1 MKGQGLIMMSETEF
15 GVYLKKSRESK
26 GVSVNQLA
34 IESGISNA
42 QISRIENGLRGI
54 PKPET
59 IRKLADALQIPYE
72 EMMEKAGH
80 MPDERT
86 KDIPSWATSRDKRD
100 FKKMLEE
107 DGEIMFDGI
116 PINDTDKQRIMD
128 VLTGFFWEAKQ
139 MNKRKKPQDSTG
151 KKE

>member
-1 MKGQGLIMMSETEF
+1 MSETEF
-15 GVYLKKSRESK
+15 GFYLKKARESK
-26 GVSVNQLA
+26 GISVNQLA
-34 IESGISNA
+34 LESGISNA

-59 IRKLADALQIPYE
+59 IRKLAEALQIPYE
-72 EMMEKAGH
+72 EMMGMAGH
-80 MPDERT
+80 MPDDR
-86 KDIPSWATSRDKRD
+86 KQDIPAWATSRDKRD

-139 MNKRKKPQDSTG
+139 MNKRKKPKDSDNT
-151 KKE
+151 KE

>member
-1 MKGQGLIMMSETEF
+1 MAMMSETEF
-15 GVYLKKSRESK
+15 GIYLKKARESK
-26 GVSVNQLA
+26 GISVNQLA
-34 IESGISNA
+34 LESGISNA

-59 IRKLADALQIPYE
+59 IRKLAEALKLPYE

-80 MPDERT
+80 MPDER
-86 KDIPSWATSRDKRD
+86 KQDIPSWATSKDKRD

-116 PINDTDKQRIMD
+116 PINEADKQRIMD
-128 VLTGFFWEAKQ
+128 VLTGFFWEAKH
-139 MNKRKKPQDSTG
+139 MNKRKRPKDFDDSKG
-151 KKE
+151 

>member
-1 MKGQGLIMMSETEF
+1 MSETEF
-15 GVYLKKSRESK
+15 GFYLKQARERK
-26 GVSVNQLA
+26 GFSVNQLA
-34 IESGISNA
+34 LESGISNA
-42 QISRIENGLRGI
+42 QISRIENGLRRA

-59 IRKLADALQIPYE
+59 IRKLAEALHIPYE

-80 MPDERT
+80 MPDERRQE
-86 KDIPSWATSRDKRD
+86 IPPWATSKDKRD

-116 PINDTDKQRIMD
+116 PINDVDKQRIMH

-139 MNKRKKPQDSTG
+139 MNKRKKPNDPDG
-151 KKE
+151 DKV

>member
-1 MKGQGLIMMSETEF
+1 MKRQGLTMSGPEF
-15 GVYLKKSRESK
+15 GTYLKHVRESK
-26 GVSVNQLA
+26 GISVNQLA
-34 IESGISNA
+34 LESGISNA

-59 IRKLADALQIPYE
+59 IRKLAEALQLPYE

-80 MPDERT
+80 MPDERQH
-86 KDIPSWATSRDKRD
+86 DIPSWATSKDKRD

-116 PINDTDKQRIMD
+116 PINDADRQRIMD

-139 MNKRKKPQDSTG
+139 MNKHKKPRKSDER
-151 KKE
+151 KE

>member
-1 MKGQGLIMMSETEF
+1 MSETEF
-15 GVYLKKSRESK
+15 GIYLKKARESK

-34 IESGISNA
+34 LESGISNA
-42 QISRIENGLRGI
+42 QISRIENGRRGI

-59 IRKLADALQIPYE
+59 IRKLAEALQIPYE

-80 MPDERT
+80 MPDDSKQE
-86 KDIPSWATSRDKRD
+86 IPAWATSRDKRD

-139 MNKRKKPQDSTG
+139 MNKRKKPKDSDDT
-151 KKE
+151 KE

>member
-1 MKGQGLIMMSETEF
+1 MSETEF
-15 GVYLKKSRESK
+15 GIYLKKARESK

-34 IESGISNA
+34 LESGISNA
-42 QISRIENGLRGI
+42 QISRIENGRRGI

-59 IRKLADALQIPYE
+59 IRKLAEALQIPYE
-72 EMMEKAGH
+72 AMMEKAGH
-80 MPDERT
+80 MPDDHKQE
-86 KDIPSWATSRDKRD
+86 IPVWATSRDKRD

-139 MNKRKKPQDSTG
+139 MNKRKKPKDSDDT
-151 KKE
+151 KE

>member
-1 MKGQGLIMMSETEF
+1 MIMSETQF
-15 GVYLKKSRESK
+15 GMYLKAAREKK
-26 GVSVNQLA
+26 GISGNQLA
-34 IESGISNA
+34 VLSGISNA

-59 IRKLADALQIPYE
+59 IRKLAEALDISYE
-72 EMMEKAGH
+72 YMMEKAGH
-80 MPDERT
+80 MPEHR
-86 KDIPSWATSRDKRD
+86 KQHIPEWATYKDKRD

-116 PINDTDKQRIMD
+116 PLDDNDKQRIMD

-139 MNKRKKPQDSTG
+139 MNKRKSKDVKS
-151 KKE
+151 EE